1 MLIEPVA
8 LSDFF
13 LSFFSAALIILL
25 ATLYAALFAWGKVSG
40 RRSLGVAAWI
50 TYFALMVCVA
60 VFSYVNHFSD
70 YWLVLSLLMAL
81 GYGWMP
87 RFIWQLCAA
96 THQPDH
102 HPPHQAG
109 DHHD

>member
-25 ATLYAALFAWGKVSG
+25 ATVYASLYAWAKISGRRALSIGAWLTYAAL
-40 RRSLGVAAWI
+40 LI
-50 TYFALMVCVA
+50 CVG
-60 VFSYVNHFSD
+60 VFSYVNHFND

-87 RFIWQLCAA
+87 RLIWKLCAA
-96 THQPDH
+96 THDEDTH
-102 HPPHQAG
+102 NNHQSG
-109 DHHD
+109 GHHD

>member
-1 MLIEPVA
+1 MPIQPVA

-25 ATLYAALFAWGKVSG
+25 AAVYAGLYAWHKISGARVFLMGARLGYVAL
-40 RRSLGVAAWI
+40 LI
-50 TYFALMVCVA
+50 CVGL
-60 VFSYVNHFSD
+60 FSYVNRFSD

-87 RFIWQLCAA
+87 RLIWRLCLA
-96 THQPDH
+96 THQDDTPQ
-102 HPPHQAG
+102 PPRRSS
-109 DHHD
+109 

>member
-25 ATLYAALFAWGKVSG
+25 ATLYAALFAWSKVSG
-40 RRSLGVAAWI
+40 RKILTILAWLSYASLLFCIG
-50 TYFALMVCVA
+50 
-60 VFSYVNHFSD
+60 VFSYINHFND

-87 RFIWQLCAA
+87 RLIWGLCAA
-96 THQPDH
+96 THDETT
-102 HPPHQAG
+102 HQTHQSG
-109 DHHD
+109 GHHD